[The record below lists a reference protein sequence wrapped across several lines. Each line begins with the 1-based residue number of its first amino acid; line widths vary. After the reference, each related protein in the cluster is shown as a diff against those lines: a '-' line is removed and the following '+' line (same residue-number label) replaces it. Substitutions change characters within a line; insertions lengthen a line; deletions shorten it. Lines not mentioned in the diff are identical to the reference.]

1 MIMLVLIFT
10 LVVEYVCMCLVVSD
24 SATMDRIIRLLCP
37 WGSPGKNTGA
47 GCHFLL
53 QGIFLTQGWN
63 PHLLCLLNQQVDSL
77 PLNHLGSLLLIA
89 SPSLISYSN
98 LMYLYMLNIMV
109 ITQCQK
115 GVLKF
120 PTVYFPSDLKT
131 AFDFGIVIFFKK
143 NHINVDTL

>member
-1 MIMLVLIFT
+1 MEQQTGSNLGKEYIKAVYCHPANLTYMQNTFCEMLGCIFTISYWQLKKTWEMIMLVLIFT

-63 PHLLCLLNQQVDSL
+63 PHLLWPLHWQADSL
-77 PLNHLGSLLLIA
+77 PLNHLRSLLLMRTLHQLYW
-89 SPSLISYSN
+89 SLI
-98 LMYLYMLNIMV
+98 
-109 ITQCQK
+109 
-115 GVLKF
+115 
-120 PTVYFPSDLKT
+120 
-131 AFDFGIVIFFKK
+131 
-143 NHINVDTL
+143 